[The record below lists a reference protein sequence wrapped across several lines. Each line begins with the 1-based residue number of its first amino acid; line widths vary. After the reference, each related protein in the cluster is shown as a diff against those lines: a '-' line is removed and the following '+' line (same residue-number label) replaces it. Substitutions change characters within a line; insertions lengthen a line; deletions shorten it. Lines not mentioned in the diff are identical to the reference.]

1 MENENKHKQLK
12 KPMDESLKPEDK
24 VRARRIKA
32 YHLATRCIL
41 L

>member
-1 MENENKHKQLK
+1 MENENKQLK
-12 KPMDESLKPEDK
+12 KPMDDSLKPEDK
-24 VRARRIKA
+24 VRANRIKA